1 MHYGPQKIAF
11 RPFMN
16 LEAEGIGVDIVMKGL
31 TFFNVQFGISNI
43 SLETRGNCICGADDS
58 EELRVSIFQG
68 SEVCLFMVGKTYS
81 NFRKKA
87 PHIKSL
93 YLLWSV
99 YIIDFM

>member
-11 RPFMN
+11 RPFMY

-58 EELRVSIFQG
+58 EELRVSTGTSTFQG
-68 SEVCLFMVGKTYS
+68 SEACLLMVEKPT
-81 NFRKKA
+81 
-87 PHIKSL
+87 
-93 YLLWSV
+93 
-99 YIIDFM
+99 